1 MNSRPLDKSESSKLT
16 KLSEA
21 GLECSLIYLTETG
34 LRKSILDAT
43 APVRELL
50 RHSGVHNYDQQA
62 QGTSKKVM
70 HRGTLFDEMG
80 GAVDINISLY
90 RPETKKGDPRIW
102 PYELKKFAQAND
114 VFAMFIHERRIY
126 LQNLTIDPIVDLDG
140 GISDLDNFL
149 SSLKVDYDRIAN
161 ELLAKLRDLAAN
173 GPLEA
178 VCEGDTAIGRTIESA
193 LGIAINSSKNPDYK
207 GIELKA
213 KRSRSATRSNLFA
226 QVPNWKLSQF
236 GSAREMVEQIGYDI
250 DGGIRKLYCTV
261 STSKANTQGL
271 VLDLDLDR
279 KRLDELQQID
289 KQRNAVCMWQLE
301 KLHERLNEK
310 HAETFWIKAN
320 EIKRGTAKLF
330 QLESIKHTRRPSNNQ
345 FDRLIGSGEIT
356 VDHLIKKT
364 PKGKVT
370 EKGPLFK
377 IRGSSIAELFLGVPK
392 EYSLT

>member
-1 MNSRPLDKSESSKLT
+1 MVL
-16 KLSEA
+16 
-21 GLECSLIYLTETG
+21 
-34 LRKSILDAT
+34 
-43 APVRELL
+43 
-50 RHSGVHNYDQQA
+50 
-62 QGTSKKVM
+62 
-70 HRGTLFDEMG
+70 
-80 GAVDINISLY
+80 
-90 RPETKKGDPRIW
+90 
-102 PYELKKFAQAND
+102 
-114 VFAMFIHERRIY
+114 
-126 LQNLTIDPIVDLDG
+126 
-140 GISDLDNFL
+140 
-149 SSLKVDYDRIAN
+149 
-161 ELLAKLRDLAAN
+161 
-173 GPLEA
+173 
-178 VCEGDTAIGRTIESA
+178 

-320 EIKRGTAKLF
+320 EIKRGIAKLF
-330 QLESIKHTRRPSNNQ
+330 QLESIKHTRRS
-345 FDRLIGSGEIT
+345 F
-356 VDHLIKKT
+356 
-364 PKGKVT
+364 
-370 EKGPLFK
+370 
-377 IRGSSIAELFLGVPK
+377 
-392 EYSLT
+392 